1 MGVRTGLIAY
11 VASRYEHEGKIS
23 LWVVVTPA
31 TLGEKTTLHLTTKG
45 LPSTACDLVKGTS
58 LTLSKGNSD
67 GKHEDLVYSD
77 VLRGS
82 VVLHVAKDAEQG
94 PGCAKNQPLAK
105 NLWWP
110 Q

>member
-1 MGVRTGLIAY
+1 MRT
-11 VASRYEHEGKIS
+11 SRYEHEDSIS

-45 LPSTACDLVKGTS
+45 LPSTACDLVTGTS
-58 LTLSKGNSD
+58 LTLSEGNSN
-67 GKHEDLVYSD
+67 GKREDVVYSD

-82 VVLHVAKDAEQG
+82 VVLHIAKDAEQG
-94 PGCAKNQPLAK
+94 PGCDKSQPLAK
-105 NLWWP
+105 NMWWP